1 MAGGKNARVML
12 RRMKPAEDGD
22 GHASCFYT
30 HARCC
35 EQRRTS
41 QHRRYQVM
49 DTATDWSSTS
59 CQVIFRAIWQHNTE
73 QSCLITEELTRTLFD
88 LCWEQSGC
96 RRLEAQNKCLHTD
109 LSLLGGSQ
117 LHSASEKLLRKNA
130 IRCDSDSSVFLLR
143 KGR

>member
-1 MAGGKNARVML
+1 
-12 RRMKPAEDGD
+12 
-22 GHASCFYT
+22 
-30 HARCC
+30 
-35 EQRRTS
+35 
-41 QHRRYQVM
+41 M